1 MFCKN
6 CGVPL
11 NEGAKFCRNCGTPV
25 TQPQPVP
32 ELRRSEEQE
41 PGQRPREEEIR
52 HPRTEQEERR
62 RRAGQDRPHR
72 SAGYP
77 ETELPKGKKSGKK
90 KDRPENDP
98 PKKEKRRFRGG
109 QIAACLILL
118 VLAAG
123 CITGTVLVTRRLANP
138 ERAAQHFLDAVLAGD
153 VDTAYGMLDF
163 TDVDAETQAIL
174 TEEVFAQLLPSQEE
188 LDQDLTGQV
197 EALSRSQQRNLD
209 SAYEEDTDHRHL
221 SLVWS
226 AAGSRS
232 ETDWQVTLVR
242 QEEKQWLLFP
252 VWKVAAVDL
261 PTEELE
267 IHVPAG
273 AEATLNGQPLPESW
287 NRGVDENGGT
297 RYQGQVWDAFYD
309 LEASLTG
316 FANYR
321 DAVEAGDT
329 VEISFQQ
336 LEEEERREL
345 LSRSGGY
352 MEEILT
358 AASQGTSSETISE
371 ITANGADYDYSQDL
385 ASLQAVFN
393 PGDGSGIQGMV
404 VSGLEGSVTVYQ
416 EGEEIWAQ
424 VDLDSQASF
433 QLLSPT
439 TDPLTGA
446 VTYTTQPVVEDMSAI
461 FSYQYQ
467 DGQWKLMEMYF

>member
-6 CGVPL
+6 CGAPL
-11 NEGAKFCRNCGTPV
+11 NEGAKFCRNCGAPV
-25 TQPQPVP
+25 QPQPAP
-32 ELRRSEEQE
+32 DFRRLEEPDPRQRQWE
-41 PGQRPREEEIR
+41 EEDRRQSAGQVGQRRNAE
-52 HPRTEQEERR
+52 
-62 RRAGQDRPHR
+62 
-72 SAGYP
+72 YP
-77 ETELPKGKKSGKK
+77 ETELPKEGKTGKK
-90 KDRPENDP
+90 KGKQKNYQ
-98 PKKEKRRFRGG
+98 KEKRRFRGG
-109 QIAACLILL
+109 QIVACLILL

-163 TDVDAETQAIL
+163 TDVDEETQAVL

-188 LDQDLTGQV
+188 LDQGLTGQV
-197 EALSRSQQRNLD
+197 EALSRSQQRDLD
-209 SAYEEDTDHRHL
+209 SAYEEDADHRHL

-226 AAGSRS
+226 ATGSQA

-242 QEEKQWLLFP
+242 QEEKQWLIFP

-261 PTEELE
+261 PSEQLE
-267 IHVPAG
+267 IHVPSG

-287 NRGVDENGGT
+287 NRGVDESGGT
-297 RYQGQVWDAFYD
+297 RYQGQVWDAFYG

-316 FANYR
+316 FASYQ

-336 LEEEERREL
+336 LAEDGRLEL
-345 LSRSGGY
+345 LNRSGSY
-352 MEEILT
+352 MEEVLT
-358 AASQGTSSETISE
+358 AASQGTTSETISE
-371 ITANGADYDYSQDL
+371 IAANGADYDYSQDL

-416 EGEEIWAQ
+416 EGEGTWAQ
-424 VDLDSQASF
+424 VNLNSQISF
-433 QLLSPT
+433 QLLSLT
-439 TDPLTGA
+439 ADPLTGA
-446 VTYTTQPVVEDMSAI
+446 VTYSTQPVEEEMPAT
-461 FSYQYQ
+461 FTYQYQ